1 MPLEVLLVPCLEDNY
16 NVILHEDG
24 RTALIDA
31 PDDPAIM
38 AVLEDREWRL
48 DEILITHNDW
58 DHVDGLRALKDRFGA
73 RVIGPTKDAD
83 AIGNIDLR
91 VSGGDTVEVL
101 GRTVSVIDTPG
112 HTPGHVSYHFAA
124 DKLAFVGDALFVM
137 GCGRMRGQR
146 AKEMWEG
153 LERLRALPD
162 DTAVYVG
169 HEYTQSN
176 ARFALSVDPGNA
188 ALLMRMEEVDRLR
201 RDDRPTVPTTIQ
213 AEKATN
219 PFLRADTEEMA
230 EAMGMPGT
238 EPWMVFGALRAAKDT
253 F

>member
-24 RTALIDA
+24 RTVLIDA

-48 DEILITHNDW
+48 DDILITHNDW
-58 DHVDGLRALKDRFGA
+58 DHVDGLRDLKDRFGA
-73 RVIGPTKDAD
+73 RVIGPAKDAD
-83 AIGNIDLR
+83 AIGNVDLR

-112 HTPGHVSYHFAA
+112 HTPGHISYHFA
-124 DKLAFVGDALFVM
+124 DDRLAFVGDALFVM

-230 EAMGMPGT
+230 EAMGMSGT
-238 EPWMVFGALRAAKDT
+238 EPWMVFGALRAAKDA